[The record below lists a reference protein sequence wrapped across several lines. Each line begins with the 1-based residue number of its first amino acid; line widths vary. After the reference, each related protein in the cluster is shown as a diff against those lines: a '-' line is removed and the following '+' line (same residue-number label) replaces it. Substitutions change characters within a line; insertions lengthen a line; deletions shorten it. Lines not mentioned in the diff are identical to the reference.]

1 MITIDHTSTLLR
13 LLFSLLIPFISV
25 SCALHPPVD
34 YYHEFALMERLGEEI
49 RAQSGREI
57 GATIRAEDHV
67 VKPLSLPFQTNEV
80 PIVSLISRISQ
91 TETNGVAEIPFA
103 PDTLKKF
110 LSENQGIDVS
120 RVELVNGRAKG
131 GKNVVRVSFLPKSL
145 TDEGLLSEYLIICAA
160 VRGFDR
166 ESNSV
171 DTVVGLIEDE
181 NTLIPYIALQSD
193 MKDYIDLEG
202 GRIGYRDW
210 TSRVEVKKLREK

>member
-1 MITIDHTSTLLR
+1 MITIDHASTLLR
-13 LLFSLLIPFISV
+13 LSLSLLIPFILA

-34 YYHEFALMERLGEEI
+34 YYYEFALMERLGEEV
-49 RAQSGREI
+49 RAQTGREI
-57 GATIRAEDHV
+57 GVTGAESRRET
-67 VKPLSLPFQTNEV
+67 PLSLPFQFTDA
-80 PIVSLISRISQ
+80 PTVSLISRISQ
-91 TETNGVAEIPFA
+91 TETGGAAEIPFA
-103 PDTLKKF
+103 PDMLKKF
-110 LSENQGIDVS
+110 LSENQGIDVN

-160 VRGFDR
+160 VRGFDK

-210 TSRVEVKKLREK
+210 TSRVEVKKLRER